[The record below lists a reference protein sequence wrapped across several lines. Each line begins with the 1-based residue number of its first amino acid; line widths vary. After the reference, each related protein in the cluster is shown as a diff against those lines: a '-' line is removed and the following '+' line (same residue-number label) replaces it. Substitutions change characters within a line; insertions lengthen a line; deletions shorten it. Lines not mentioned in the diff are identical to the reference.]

1 MSQFHLFPEG
11 LKDRDY
17 ERGRPRGPP
26 PLAFLPAKEGKN
38 EAAIEKK
45 MVKIKIN
52 DTLTESVNEF
62 NSGTP
67 EAYIRLIDTY
77 EGLKRR
83 MGLQDSWDARLNI
96 QKGHD
101 SDLQLHELSKP
112 TPEEENEPAVV
123 PPPPP
128 ARAPEETG
136 AAVNSTAAGSATAGD
151 STTPVETRLQVWEAK
166 RQHYANIV
174 KFDDDML
181 ASYLRQAFETFERL
195 LSEPARDRWASITL
209 KVTTQKNW
217 TDDKGDAHAE
227 ARGQTWLSLRL
238 CQREFLLEVFQKDA
252 AEKQRDYLL
261 YQLKKPG
268 RQSLRNWVARLR
280 YLSRAIKYLPCLAD
294 SDDTPPDIERTNRE
308 LTEYELCSVIMRAIK
323 QKWIDQ
329 YRLGGHPLVPIDS
342 ARFVST
348 LEDVEQADNNEKRRA
363 ELLSDGRIPKKQKKG
378 GDGKAGRDRPFKGKS
393 DRSGDRTGG
402 GDRNSEKGC
411 ALCKKHGGAWKTHRT
426 SECKRYNS
434 DGSKKQ
440 SFKGGP
446 AWKRERESFKTQM
459 MSMREEMGKL
469 HAAMKGS
476 RKRKR
481 GADTDDSSDDE

>member
-1 MSQFHLFPEG
+1 MSQFQLFPEG

-26 PLAFLPAKEGKN
+26 PLAFLPAKEEKN
-38 EAAIEKK
+38 EAAIDKK
-45 MVKIKIN
+45 MVKIKIS
-52 DTLTESVNEF
+52 DTLTESVTEF
-62 NSGTP
+62 DSGTP
-67 EAYIRLIDTY
+67 EGYIRLIDTY
-77 EGLKRR
+77 HGLARR

-96 QKGHD
+96 QKGHET
-101 SDLQLHELSKP
+101 DLTLHDLNKP
-112 TPEEENEPAVV
+112 APEEENEPAVV

-128 ARAPEETG
+128 PRAPEETG
-136 AAVNSTAAGSATAGD
+136 ADATSNVAGSAASGG
-151 STTPVETRLQVWEAK
+151 STTPVESRLQAWESK
-166 RQHYANIV
+166 RQHHANIV

-181 ASYLRQAFETFERL
+181 ASYLRTAFETFERL

-227 ARGQTWLSLRL
+227 ERGQTWLSLRL
-238 CQREFLLEVFQKDA
+238 CQREFLLEIFQKDA
-252 AEKQRDYLL
+252 AERQRDYLL

-268 RQSLRNWVARLR
+268 KQSLRNWVARLR

-294 SDDTPPDIERTNRE
+294 SEDAPPGIERTNRE

-329 YRLGGHPLVPIDS
+329 YRLGGHPIVPVQS

-348 LEDVEQADNNEKRRA
+348 LEDVEQADNNERRRA
-363 ELLSDGRIPKKQKKG
+363 EMLSDGRIPKNPKKG
-378 GDGKAGRDRPFKGKS
+378 GDGKAGRDRNPRG
-393 DRSGDRTGG
+393 RGDRADKGGG
-402 GDRNSEKGC
+402 GDRSTEKGC

-426 SECKRYNS
+426 SECKRYNP
-434 DGSKKQ
+434 DGTKKN

-446 AWKRERESFKTQM
+446 AWKKERDNFRTQM

-469 HAAMKGS
+469 RAAMKGS

-481 GADTDDSSDDE
+481 GGADTDDSSDDE